1 MEAVIK
7 KTDLGVP
14 YRPCFIHAIYRWIEQ
29 LPGPYW
35 LLSALIV
42 LVTGGLNHLVAWN
55 HNVLKPY
62 EFNWSFALT
71 GFYLAFNLVAND
83 FLFRVAQQSLAESRS
98 ILDVS
103 EDEFQQILYE
113 FIHLP
118 AKQSAFYFFAGT
130 VTGFVMGWVLLP
142 TAPEMNYAFPELEL
156 TMYTLS
162 MGLIFITLFGIFRA
176 LKLISRL
183 LDKEIDVDIYNQS
196 SIYAMSRYSAWLI
209 VTVSI
214 QVSLTFIIIPTFA
227 ETTSYFFI
235 CFLFFVYIL
244 MLAIFWL
251 PLRGINRKMKLK
263 KQEMLKEVNQRIKMA
278 FNILHKKIDNQEY
291 NEIKE
296 LREVI
301 ESLKSE
307 KAFIESIRTWPWKP
321 RTLTGLLSLVLL
333 PLLGNVLIEVVTKLI
348 FTN

>member
-1 MEAVIK
+1 MKAVAK
-7 KTDLGVP
+7 KTDFVMP
-14 YRPCFIHAIYRWIEQ
+14 FKPCLIHNIYQWIEQ

-35 LLSALIV
+35 LLSLLIV
-42 LVTGGLNHLVAWN
+42 VVTGGLNHIVAWN

-62 EFNWSFALT
+62 EFSWPFALT
-71 GFYLAFNLVAND
+71 GFYLAFNLVVND
-83 FLFRVAQQSLAESRS
+83 FLFRTAQKSLAESRQ

-103 EDEFQQILYE
+103 EDEFQQILFE
-113 FIHLP
+113 FLHLP
-118 AKQSAFYFFAGT
+118 AKQSALYFFAGA
-130 VTGFVMGWVLLP
+130 VTGFSMGWVLLP

-183 LDKEIDVDIYNQS
+183 FDKEIDVDIYNQS

-227 ETTSYFFI
+227 EITSYFFI
-235 CFLFFVYIL
+235 VFLLFVYCL

-263 KQEMLKEVNQRIKMA
+263 KQEMLQEVNQRIKTT
-278 FNILHKKIDNQEY
+278 FRILHTKIDKQDYLEV
-291 NEIKE
+291 KE

-301 ESLKSE
+301 ESLKAE
-307 KAFIESIRTWPWKP
+307 KVFIEAIKTWPWKP
-321 RTLTGLLSLVLL
+321 STLTGLLSLVLL
-333 PLLGNVLIEVVTKLI
+333 PLLGNVLLELITKII
-348 FTN
+348 FSR